1 MAPVEPPPP
10 PGSGFVLEARG
21 KAALRAAERRGGIGS
36 VVGGGRC
43 LDSAVQPTRVPLPIL
58 MLMPKARLLCTGA
71 ESNLGDRVLGEVEK
85 NSFIALPGK
94 GGHSRLVPLKIMCPN
109 LGKFGEVF

>member
-1 MAPVEPPPP
+1 MW
-10 PGSGFVLEARG
+10 
-21 KAALRAAERRGGIGS
+21 ALIQYDWCPYRKSRLGQRERYQ
-36 VVGGGRC
+36 V
-43 LDSAVQPTRVPLPIL
+43 
-58 MLMPKARLLCTGA
+58 MPKARPLCTSA
-71 ESNLGDRVLGEVEK
+71 KSNLRDRVLGEVEK